1 MKKLNIPFIKNRG
14 SECGQA
20 CVAMMIKYFKPNF
33 EPDFDEFNKIIHH
46 KNGMATFPPQ
56 NAILLDHYGIKTMSY
71 SSDSIMTSS
80 EDFDQFRRWFGKDF
94 DYEMKSVD
102 LPSFDWMVKE
112 FRSKKLFIQKETTF
126 EELIDLFEQGFLVC
140 IPINWNILNDKSGS
154 YDGHFVILTE
164 VNNNKILIHDPNTGP
179 FVEYDS
185 DLLKKSWELPP
196 VADDFFVAFGLK

>member
-140 IPINWNILNDKSGS
+140 IPINWNILND
-154 YDGHFVILTE
+154 
-164 VNNNKILIHDPNTGP
+164 
-179 FVEYDS
+179 DS
-185 DLLKKSWELPP
+185 
-196 VADDFFVAFGLK
+196 